1 MPRRLG
7 PKGNTTTS
15 TGNRME
21 NRPGYQT
28 VTFTLRKGV
37 KFHDNTDWNAEA
49 CKWNLEQYYITE
61 KNKDLNVKSVD
72 IIDDYTVKV
81 TLNAWDVDLL
91 YKISQSGPYWD
102 RWYHRQ
108 RLKPTAKTGLI

>member
-1 MPRRLG
+1 MASPCVECLVG
-7 PKGNTTTS
+7 WDPKGTPLPQLATEWKTDQA
-15 TGNRME
+15 TK
-21 NRPGYQT
+21 T

-81 TLNAWDVDLL
+81 TLNAWTWICSI
-91 YKISQSGPYWD
+91 K
-102 RWYHRQ
+102 
-108 RLKPTAKTGLI
+108 